1 MSESRFDAVVARIF
15 GEEGGRANDR
25 LDHGGPTNMGITAGT
40 LREAVRDGLV
50 RKDATIDNLTR
61 PEAKLIYFT
70 AYWTAERCPDFPAP
84 LDLLAFDAFV
94 QHRQAAAARLMQ
106 VAVGAVPDGLIG
118 DATIAAA
125 HKVELV
131 GAVERYRAARKALYQ
146 QIVEGDRS
154 QGRFLL
160 GWLNRVAQ
168 ITDEAR
174 KELAA

>member
-1 MSESRFDAVVARIF
+1 MSESRFDVVVARIF
-15 GEEGGRANDR
+15 GEEGGKVNDH
-25 LDHGGPTNMGITAGT
+25 LDHGGATNLGVTEAT
-40 LREAVRDGLV
+40 LRTAIAAGVVGPDV
-50 RKDATIDNLTR
+50 TIDNLTR
-61 PEAKLIYFT
+61 ADAKLVYYSLF
-70 AYWTAERCPDFPAP
+70 WLDHRCPEFPAP

-94 QHRQAAAARLMQ
+94 QHRPAAAARLMQ
-106 VAVGAVPDGLIG
+106 VAVGAVPDGIVG
-118 DATIAAA
+118 AATLAAA
-125 HKVELV
+125 RNAELL
-131 GAVERYRAARKALYQ
+131 GAIERYRAARKALYQ

>member
-25 LDHGGPTNMGITAGT
+25 LDHGGPTNMGITAAT
-40 LREAVRDGLV
+40 LREAVHRGIV
-50 RKDATIDNLTR
+50 RSDATIENLTR
-61 PEAKLIYFT
+61 PEAKLIYFVLF
-70 AYWTAERCPDFPAP
+70 WNEPRCPEFPAP

-94 QHRQAAAARLMQ
+94 QHRPGPAARLMQ
-106 VAVGAVPDGLIG
+106 VAVGVVPDGLIG
-118 DATIAAA
+118 PATLAAA
-125 HKVELV
+125 HNVELV
-131 GAVERYRAARKALYQ
+131 GAVERYALARKALYQ
-146 QIVEGDRS
+146 QIVENDRS
-154 QGRFLL
+154 QGRFIH